1 MNAILNDEFADFLAK
16 SELAQEF
23 RNKQRKDLE
32 TKRAAAIDART
43 LCENELEA
51 VRAKM
56 TDLKV
61 SYTES
66 AKRLDEERKKLDQE
80 AQDAFLPLSSRR
92 HELERE
98 ISRHDSFLLTNY
110 EKDIAAA
117 VKFFTEKQREAM
129 TTPIIYAKAIGEKK
143 LSGRAEYFIR
153 SNRDGILNR
162 VEYCRAAIQEIEAM
176 KLSCAQYDTRRISQL
191 KEGLPDIRETN
202 KRAGWVD
209 SPSLMGAILGS

>member
-1 MNAILNDEFADFLAK
+1 MNQLNDEFADFLEK

-56 TDLKV
+56 TELKI

-66 AKRLDEERKKLDQE
+66 LRRLEEEKEKLDQE
-80 AQDAFLPLSSRR
+80 AQGAFLPLSSRS

-98 ISRHDSFLLTNY
+98 IAANDFFLLTHC
-110 EKDIAAA
+110 EKEITDAI
-117 VKFFTEKQREAM
+117 KFFTQKQSEAM
-129 TTPIIYAKAIGEKK
+129 ATPISYSKAIGEKK

-153 SNRDGILNR
+153 SNRDAILNR
-162 VEYCRAAIQEIEAM
+162 VEYCRAAIKELETMKQNFARCDTQRIE
-176 KLSCAQYDTRRISQL
+176 RL
-191 KEGLPDIRETN
+191 KNALPDPRET
-202 KRAGWVD
+202 AEHVAWAD
-209 SPSLMGAILGS
+209 SPSLMGALLGS

>member
-1 MNAILNDEFADFLAK
+1 MNQLNDEFADFLEK

-66 AKRLDEERKKLDQE
+66 AKRLDEERKILDQE
-80 AQDAFLPLSSRR
+80 AQGAFLPLSSRR

-98 ISRHDSFLLTNY
+98 ISGHDSFLLTNY

-176 KLSCAQYDTRRISQL
+176 KLSCAQCDTRRISQL
-191 KEGLPDIRETN
+191 KEGLPDMRETN
-202 KRAGWVD
+202 ERAGWVD

>member
-1 MNAILNDEFADFLAK
+1 MNQLNDEFADFLEK

-51 VRAKM
+51 VRTKM

-80 AQDAFLPLSSRR
+80 AQGAFLPLSSRR
-92 HELERE
+92 RELERE
-98 ISRHDSFLLTNY
+98 ISGHDSFLLTNY

-176 KLSCAQYDTRRISQL
+176 KLSCAQCDTRRILQL

-202 KRAGWVD
+202 ERTGWVD

>member
-1 MNAILNDEFADFLAK
+1 MNQLNDEFADFLEK

-32 TKRAAAIDART
+32 TKRAAAIDAKIP
-43 LCENELEA
+43 CEKELEA

-66 AKRLDEERKKLDQE
+66 MKRLDEERKKLDQE
-80 AQDAFLPLSSRR
+80 APDAFLPLSSRS

-98 ISRHDSFLLTNY
+98 ISGHDSFLLTNY
-110 EKDIAAA
+110 EKDIADA

-129 TTPIIYAKAIGEKK
+129 STPIIYAKSIGEKK
-143 LSGRAEYFIR
+143 LSGRTEFFVR
-153 SNRDGILNR
+153 SNRDAILNR
-162 VEYCRAAIQEIEAM
+162 VEYCRAAIAELESMKINFARCDTQRIE
-176 KLSCAQYDTRRISQL
+176 QL
-191 KEGLPDIRETN
+191 KENLPDIRETN
-202 KRAGWVD
+202 ERTGWVD
-209 SPSLMGAILGS
+209 SPSLMGAVLGS